1 MAEDSLTHKDHLE
14 TDCTGLQAQ
23 LTRRRTERS
32 RRRQARYGKS
42 VLACKFAPIGVK
54 KIRRLDT
61 LGLDTIQGRW
71 KKGAEDDQTY
81 DEWRMTHPRT
91 KRALEVPHQREWK
104 PVAHMALRSRNC
116 KATEQLTLI
125 VRGLTDLIKETLT
138 WKWYH
143 ASIRMR
149 DTKRAPTCVGLGMEV
164 QDFVAAVQQELS
176 WWPCLPVPDWLKAWI
191 AADPQCSVT
200 RSLIDEKFRAQEA
213 DIDFTLVQ
221 EIKEWAQEQVELL
234 ADHRWN
240 DDESTHG

>member
-1 MAEDSLTHKDHLE
+1 
-14 TDCTGLQAQ
+14 
-23 LTRRRTERS
+23 
-32 RRRQARYGKS
+32 
-42 VLACKFAPIGVK
+42 
-54 KIRRLDT
+54 
-61 LGLDTIQGRW
+61 
-71 KKGAEDDQTY
+71 
-81 DEWRMTHPRT
+81 MTHPGTR
-91 KRALEVPHQREWK
+91 RALDVPHQKEWK

-138 WKWYH
+138 RKWYH

-176 WWPCLPVPDWLKAWI
+176 WWPCLPVPDWLKAQI
-191 AADPQCSVT
+191 NADPQCSVT
-200 RSLIDEKFRAQEA
+200 GSLIDEKFQAQEA

-234 ADHRWN
+234 GDHRWN
-240 DDESTHG
+240 DDEKRALMADRRHTQRWNEAEQLHLWEFDESETT